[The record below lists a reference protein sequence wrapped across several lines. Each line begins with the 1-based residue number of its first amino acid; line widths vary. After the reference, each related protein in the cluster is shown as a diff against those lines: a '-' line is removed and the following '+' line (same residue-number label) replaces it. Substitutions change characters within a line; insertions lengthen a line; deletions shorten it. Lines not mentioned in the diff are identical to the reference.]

1 MRVLHLNPYFFPYRG
16 GIERRIWGLSK
27 ELVKRGH
34 EVFVLTSLLPDTK
47 PEETVD
53 GVRVRRL
60 ESKFYDIANYNP
72 PFLTTKGIAE
82 AIRDIAPD
90 VIDFHYRWAPD
101 YTRSVKKV
109 RKDIPVV
116 FTFHNTF
123 GEGEGLEGRISYL
136 SDSIFK
142 YFLRQCDLV
151 VCVSDF
157 IRRDLK
163 GRGIKEEKL
172 RVVYNGIDLTP
183 DAEVARLR
191 ALPGRPAAPYAV
203 FAGRLVRTKGLNMLV
218 EAVSRLKH
226 PLNFKICG
234 EGPELES
241 LKDEASDFGVAD
253 RFDFLGYTEEAVK
266 RQLIAQ
272 ADLMV
277 HPATFESFG
286 IILLEAIDLGC
297 PIVSTSVGGVPEV
310 VGDAG
315 VLVTPGSPEELTLA
329 IDALMADPARREA
342 MSRQGRAHAGRFA
355 WSALAPEVERA
366 YASAVE
372 KRGA

>member
-34 EVFVLTSLLPDTK
+34 EVYVLTSLLPDTK

-172 RVVYNGIDLTP
+172 RVVFNGIDLTP
-183 DAEVARLR
+183 DDEVARLR
-191 ALPGRPAAPYAV
+191 AMPGRPKAPYAV

-218 EAVSRLKH
+218 ETASRLKH

-241 LKDEASDFGVAD
+241 LKDEARDFGVAD
-253 RFDFLGYTEEAVK
+253 RFEFLGYTDEAVK

-315 VLVTPGSPEELTLA
+315 VLVTPGSPEELTQA

-342 MSRQGRAHAGRFA
+342 MSKEGRAHAGRFA
-355 WSALAPEVERA
+355 WSALAPDVERA
-366 YASAVE
+366 YTAAVE